1 MSAGPV
7 HGCHY
12 ARMTSDPGPASSGS
26 PRQGPLTGLRVV
38 ELAGL
43 GPAPFA
49 AMVLADL
56 GAEVLRVDRP
66 GGPGLRVAPPAYDVL
81 NRGRRNVC
89 LDLKH
94 PDARDVV
101 LDLVGGADVLIEGF
115 RPGVMERLGLGPQD
129 CEAVNPRL
137 VYARMTGWG
146 QDGPLAGTAGHD
158 ITYVAVTGALH
169 ATGRAG
175 GPPQVAANLLGD
187 FGGGAMLCLVGILAA
202 LQERHTSGRG
212 QVVDAA
218 IVDGTALLTAQLQG
232 LLAAGVWEPSRGV
245 NLLDTGAPFYD
256 VYATADGEHLAVGA
270 LEPTFWA
277 ALLQGLELDPD
288 DLPDR
293 ADPRLWPRLRT
304 RLAAA
309 FAQRTQAEWVEVFAD
324 LDACV
329 APVVPLDRAPEH
341 PHLAARAAYASVG
354 GVTQPAPAP
363 RFSRTPGALSTPPAA
378 TGEHTRDALAD
389 WGLDPA
395 RIARLLDGGVA
406 RQAP

>member
-1 MSAGPV
+1 M
-7 HGCHY
+7 H
-12 ARMTSDPGPASSGS
+12 RMNQQPDPQPAPATRPGPLA
-26 PRQGPLTGLRVV
+26 GLRVV
-38 ELAGL
+38 EMAGL
-43 GPAPFA
+43 GPGPFA

-56 GAEVLRVDRP
+56 GADVLRVDRP
-66 GGPGLRVAPPAYDVL
+66 SGPGLQAVPPEYDVL

-89 LDLKH
+89 LDLKD
-94 PDARDVV
+94 PQGRQAV
-101 LDLVGGADVLIEGF
+101 LDLVARADVLVEGF
-115 RPGVMERLGLGPQD
+115 RPGVMERLGLGPLD

-146 QDGPLAGTAGHD
+146 QDGPLAGAAGHD

-202 LQERHTSGRG
+202 LQERHASGRG

-218 IVDGTALLTAQLQG
+218 IVDGTVLLTAQLQG
-232 LLAAGVWEPSRGV
+232 LLSAGVWEPSRGV

-270 LEPTFWA
+270 LEPKFYA
-277 ALLQGLELDPD
+277 ALLQGLELAPE

-293 ADPRLWPRLRT
+293 RDPSLWPRLRT

-309 FAQRTQAEWVEVFAD
+309 FAERTQAEWVEVFAD

-329 APVVPLDRAPEH
+329 APVVPLDRAPQH
-341 PHLAARAAYASVG
+341 PHLAARAAYTSVQ

-363 RFSRTPGALSTPPAA
+363 RFSRTPGALSSPPAA
-378 TGEHTRDALAD
+378 TGQHTQEALRD
-389 WGLDPA
+389 WGLDPQQVSE
-395 RIARLLDGGVA
+395 LLQRGVA
-406 RQAP
+406 VQAP

>member
-1 MSAGPV
+1 M
-7 HGCHY
+7 
-12 ARMTSDPGPASSGS
+12 
-26 PRQGPLTGLRVV
+26 
-38 ELAGL
+38 
-43 GPAPFA
+43 
-49 AMVLADL
+49 
-56 GAEVLRVDRP
+56 GAE
-66 GGPGLRVAPPAYDVL
+66 
-81 NRGRRNVC
+81 
-89 LDLKH
+89 
-94 PDARDVV
+94 
-101 LDLVGGADVLIEGF
+101 
-115 RPGVMERLGLGPQD
+115 
-129 CEAVNPRL
+129 
-137 VYARMTGWG
+137 
-146 QDGPLAGTAGHD
+146 
-158 ITYVAVTGALH
+158 
-169 ATGRAG
+169 
-175 GPPQVAANLLGD
+175 
-187 FGGGAMLCLVGILAA
+187 
-202 LQERHTSGRG
+202 
-212 QVVDAA
+212 
-218 IVDGTALLTAQLQG
+218 
-232 LLAAGVWEPSRGV
+232 RGV

-270 LEPTFWA
+270 LEPSSGRRCCRVWSS
-277 ALLQGLELDPD
+277 DPD

-309 FAQRTQAEWVEVFAD
+309 FARRTQAEWVEVFAD

>member
-1 MSAGPV
+1 MHGMSQPPDAPPEV
-7 HGCHY
+7 PS
-12 ARMTSDPGPASSGS
+12 RS
-26 PRQGPLTGLRVV
+26 GPLAGLRVV
-38 ELAGL
+38 EMAGL

-56 GAEVLRVDRP
+56 GADVLRVDRP
-66 GGPGLRVAPPAYDVL
+66 GGPGLQVAPPAYDVL
-81 NRGRRNVC
+81 TRGRRNVC
-89 LDLKH
+89 LDLKD
-94 PDARDVV
+94 PQARDVV
-101 LDLVGGADVLIEGF
+101 LDLVARADVLLEGF

-129 CEAVNPRL
+129 CEAVNERL

-169 ATGRAG
+169 ATCRAG
-175 GPPQVAANLLGD
+175 GPPQVPANLLGD

-232 LLAAGVWEPSRGV
+232 LVAAGVWEPSRGV

-256 VYATADGEHLAVGA
+256 VYATADGQHVAVGA
-270 LEPTFWA
+270 LEPTFYA
-277 ALLQGLELDPD
+277 ALLQGLELAPD
-288 DLPDR
+288 DVPDR
-293 ADPRLWPRLRT
+293 ADPSLWPRLRT

-309 FAQRTQAEWVEVFAD
+309 FAERTQAEWVEVFAD

-329 APVVPLDRAPEH
+329 APVVPLDRAPQH
-341 PHLAARAAYASVG
+341 PQLAARAAYIRVQ

-378 TGEHTRDALAD
+378 TGQDTRTALRE
-389 WGLDPA
+389 WGVAPG
-395 RIARLLDGGVA
+395 RISDLLERGVA
-406 RQAP
+406 RQA

>member
-1 MSAGPV
+1 MHRMSQQPDAPSE
-7 HGCHY
+7 
-12 ARMTSDPGPASSGS
+12 APSRS
-26 PRQGPLTGLRVV
+26 GPLAGLRVV
-38 ELAGL
+38 EMAGL

-56 GAEVLRVDRP
+56 GADVLRVDRP
-66 GGPGLRVAPPAYDVL
+66 GGPGLQVAAPAYDVL
-81 NRGRRNVC
+81 TRGRPNVC
-89 LDLKH
+89 LDLKD
-94 PDARDVV
+94 PQTRDVV
-101 LDLVGGADVLIEGF
+101 LDLVARADVLLEGF

-129 CEAVNPRL
+129 CEAVNERL

-175 GPPQVAANLLGD
+175 GPPQVPANLVGD

-218 IVDGTALLTAQLQG
+218 IVDGTALLTAQLHG

-256 VYATADGEHLAVGA
+256 VYATADGQHVAVGA
-270 LEPTFWA
+270 LEPKFYA
-277 ALLQGLELDPD
+277 ALLQGLELAPD
-288 DLPDR
+288 DVPDR
-293 ADPRLWPRLRT
+293 ADPSLWPRLRT

-309 FAQRTQAEWVEVFAD
+309 FAERTQAEWVEVFAD

-329 APVVPLDRAPEH
+329 APVVPLDLAPQH
-341 PHLAARAAYASVG
+341 PHLAARATYTRVQ

-378 TGEHTRDALAD
+378 TGQDTRAALHE
-389 WGLDPA
+389 WGMDPE
-395 RIARLLDGGVA
+395 RISDLLQRGVA
-406 RQAP
+406 RQA